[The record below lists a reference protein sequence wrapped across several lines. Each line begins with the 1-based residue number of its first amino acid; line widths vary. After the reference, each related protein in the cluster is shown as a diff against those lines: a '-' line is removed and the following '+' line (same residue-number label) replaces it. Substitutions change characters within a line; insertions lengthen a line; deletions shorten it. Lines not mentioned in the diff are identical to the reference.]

1 MHQLTT
7 CGLTSEIIFLH
18 DIFSPLIDEGNGV
31 KRERE
36 KSILA
41 AATMADSV
49 SVRGVVISEAL
60 HVLNKGARRHTYR
73 GVNAGAILI
82 KGGSVSRRGGWQS
95 SARRLNGRT
104 MAGPSIENGDSP
116 GLGAASSLW
125 IPV

>member
-1 MHQLTT
+1 M
-7 CGLTSEIIFLH
+7 
-18 DIFSPLIDEGNGV
+18 
-31 KRERE
+31 
-36 KSILA
+36 A
-41 AATMADSV
+41 AATIADSR

-95 SARRLNGRT
+95 SARRLNSAT
-104 MAGPSIENGDSP
+104 MARPGIENGDSP
-116 GLGAASSLW
+116 GLGAGSSLW